1 MNPEDIKKIL
11 AACPPDMT
19 SSDDPEIAAA
29 LAAAE
34 EDDALR
40 AFREEEAAFDR
51 AFSDKLKAATPP
63 ADLKE
68 RILAAAANQA
78 FKDKAQASTPTPTAN
93 TASTGGGAEVIHFP
107 WWQNPA
113 VWSIAA
119 CFVVLFGISVLL
131 PKQQDGEVVRAAQ
144 QLADEGNDLD
154 GLVALAVQRTMN
166 VGSLDFRSRDY
177 TKVESFLTQ
186 KGKPLPML
194 VEGLQQEFAAMKS
207 IGCATMQFQDGS
219 VSMVCF
225 ENDGKVFHLF
235 VADRTKM
242 SKCSDCPKPELR
254 QVADRKAATWTDARR
269 AYVLTVGNGAE
280 DPLPLL

>member
-11 AACPPDMT
+11 AACPPDMLA
-19 SSDDPEIAAA
+19 SDDPEIAAA

-51 AFSDKLKAATPP
+51 AFSAKLKAATPP

-68 RILAAAANQA
+68 RILVAAANQVV
-78 FKDKAQASTPTPTAN
+78 KAKAEAAAP
-93 TASTGGGAEVIHFP
+93 TASTVSTGGGGAEVIQFP
-107 WWQNPA
+107 WWKNPA

-131 PKQQDGEVVRAAQ
+131 PKQQDRDVARAAQ
-144 QLADEGNDLD
+144 LLADEGNELD
-154 GLVALAVQRTMN
+154 SLVALAVQRTTSL
-166 VGSLDFRSRDY
+166 GGLDFRSRDY
-177 TKVESFLTQ
+177 TKVENYLQQ
-186 KGKPLPML
+186 KDKPLPVL
-194 VEGLQQEFAAMKS
+194 FEGLQQQLASKNS
-207 IGCATMQFQDGS
+207 IGCATLQFEDGS
-219 VSMVCF
+219 VSMICF
-225 ENDGKVFHLF
+225 EDDGRVFHLF

-242 SKCSDCPKPELR
+242 SNCSDCPKPELR
-254 QVADRKAATWTDARR
+254 QVADRKAATWTHGDR
-269 AYVLTVGNGAE
+269 AYVLTVGDGMD